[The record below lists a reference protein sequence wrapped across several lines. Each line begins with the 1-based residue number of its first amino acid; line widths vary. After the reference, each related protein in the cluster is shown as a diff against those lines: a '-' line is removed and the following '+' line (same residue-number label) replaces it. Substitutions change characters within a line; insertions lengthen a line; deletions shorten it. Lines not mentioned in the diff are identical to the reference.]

1 MLIADAL
8 RELTVVR
15 SPNDLGTPLT
25 RSPADAAARIGDTAL
40 MSAADAVAKRSPV
53 KYNSP
58 LKVLSDVK
66 VLSPIKASPEKEAES
81 VGEVIEVEPDTI
93 TASARDVE
101 MA

>member
-15 SPNDLGTPLT
+15 SPKDFGTPLT
-25 RSPADAAARIGDTAL
+25 
-40 MSAADAVAKRSPV
+40 RSPV

>member
-25 RSPADAAARIGDTAL
+25 RSPADAAAL
-40 MSAADAVAKRSPV
+40 MGAADAVAKRSPV